1 MALIR
6 TFLPVQDDCPVFS
19 EGEDQSSVLQ
29 AAAMAA
35 KWWEPARDAL
45 DTMVLNSARLHEL
58 EGYRHVDFMPFDPAV
73 KVSA

>member
-1 MALIR
+1 M
-6 TFLPVQDDCPVFS
+6 
-19 EGEDQSSVLQ
+19 LQ

-45 DTMVLNSARLHEL
+45 DTMVLRSARLHEL

-73 KVSA
+73 KVSV